1 MAVGLFH
8 SQAGIH
14 ARSRGDPVA
23 PTWKGAQAR
32 KLPSSNQT
40 LASDVNCL
48 TQWVQSRGG
57 EGEGKIGR
65 CRGEAEGAIDRT
77 RGEAE

>member
-1 MAVGLFH
+1 MWPWVSLH

-23 PTWKGAQAR
+23 PTWKGAQAQ

-40 LASDVNCL
+40 LASNCFSGCRAEE
-48 TQWVQSRGG
+48 VKVRGRLADAG
-57 EGEGKIGR
+57 VR
-65 CRGEAEGAIDRT
+65 LRGAIDRT